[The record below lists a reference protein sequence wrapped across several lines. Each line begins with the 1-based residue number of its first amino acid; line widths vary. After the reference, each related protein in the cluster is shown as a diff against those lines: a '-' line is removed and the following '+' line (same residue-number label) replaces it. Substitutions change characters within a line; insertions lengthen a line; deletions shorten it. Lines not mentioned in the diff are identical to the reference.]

1 MENEGNHM
9 TPIIILAFTARSHI
23 YVVRAF
29 SCI

>member
-9 TPIIILAFTARSHI
+9 TPIIILACTARSHI